1 MDSFL
6 IVGLFLVVVFGIV
19 FWSNKKN
26 KEGMAAK
33 MPLLAQVIQG
43 QVLGDRIQGAFQSV
57 PVSGRVHGVQ
67 TDEESFAKS
76 YFWVIE
82 VQVAGMPEFD
92 LARTKQGQFWVQ
104 TADQNLRARL
114 EAGGL
119 IQVATQIPAVGAG
132 KGALF
137 GRGGML
143 QLMVPM
149 RNQAG
154 VPTPEEFQQQLQIL
168 MQLGGICHRAV
179 AG

>member
-1 MDSFL
+1 M
-6 IVGLFLVVVFGIV
+6 IVALFLAVVFGLV

-33 MPLLAQVIQG
+33 LPLLAQLIQG
-43 QVLGDRIQGAFQSV
+43 QVFGDKIQGTFQMI

-67 TDEESFAKS
+67 TDEESFAKQ
-76 YFWVIE
+76 YFWIAE
-82 VQVAGMPEFD
+82 MHVAGLPDFD

-104 TADQNLRARL
+104 TVDQNLRARL
-114 EAGGL
+114 EAAGL
-119 IQVATQIPAVGAG
+119 IHVATQIPTVAQG

-137 GRGGML
+137 GRSGVL
-143 QLMVPM
+143 QLMLPI

-154 VPTPEEFQQQLQIL
+154 VPTPEEFNQQLQIL
-168 MQLGGICHRAV
+168 AHLAGLCHQAV